1 MASTSEIQTDDHF
14 IDIIKL
20 IDQHNIPHKR
30 QSLRLFTETLDKE
43 MGKVL
48 EALNRLAL
56 QLEESNRAFD
66 EKLALQKEESDKK
79 FALQKEESDKNFA
92 LQNEKLEQLE
102 EYLNRLFTV
111 PRRDLVKRI
120 VRQK

>member
-1 MASTSEIQTDDHF
+1 MVTHSGFQLQPVASTSEIQTDDHF

-30 QSLRLFTETLDKE
+30 QSLRLFTETFDKE
-43 MGKVL
+43 MDKVL
-48 EALNRLAL
+48 KALNKLAL
-56 QLEESNRAFD
+56 QLEESDRAFD
-66 EKLALQKEESDKK
+66 EKL
-79 FALQKEESDKNFA
+79 ALQKEESDKNFA

-120 VRQK
+120 FRQK